1 MVIVIENQE
10 DCIFEYAVS
19 LHTRRA
25 KCVPTFYLGNEEM
38 IELLIEK
45 EIIYHQGLQD
55 SPYQSFA

>member
-10 DCIFEYAVS
+10 DCVFEYAVS

-45 EIIYHQGLQD
+45 EINDYAFHRI
-55 SPYQSFA
+55 F